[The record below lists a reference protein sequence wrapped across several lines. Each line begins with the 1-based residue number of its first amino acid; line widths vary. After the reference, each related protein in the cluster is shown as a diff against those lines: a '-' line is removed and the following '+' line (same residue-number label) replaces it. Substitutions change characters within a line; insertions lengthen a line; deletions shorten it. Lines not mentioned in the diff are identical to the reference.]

1 MLATIVVM
9 PRMFMPTRAWRD
21 DDIRSAVVLVIV
33 AAAGP
38 IVAASAIVGA
48 GCSNADANWS
58 NLNADLRHGRYCGQE
73 HGRRGNAECEFFHLS
88 FSSVIFLAVS
98 QSLGLRHIL
107 RNATEDV
114 IVPRQRVTPPI

>member
-9 PRMFMPTRAWRD
+9 PRMSMPTRAWRDDDIRSWRD

-48 GCSNADANWS
+48 GCANADANWS

-73 HGRRGNAECEFFHLS
+73 HCRRGNAECEFFHLS
-88 FSSVIFLAVS
+88 SSSVIFLAVS
-98 QSLGLRHIL
+98 QSSFCG
-107 RNATEDV
+107 TY
-114 IVPRQRVTPPI
+114 